1 MNEQK
6 KMKILI
12 LLVVILSILI
22 LTVVVYLIFNKIL
35 SNDNSQNNI
44 KENIDERPTDVEEN
58 TSDNENIINDTE
70 SENKELSIEEFLSLL
85 KGYWAKADSD
95 DNISISFEDNLFVLG
110 YFASEASIKSPVQE
124 LEKISENEYKFLAGS
139 NYIYVDLTEINN
151 NIIYVRVNDYST
163 FKYIFISTD
172 YNEAFNYFFN

>member
-22 LTVVVYLIFNKIL
+22 LTVLTFDKVL
-35 SNDNSQNNI
+35 SNNDSQNNI
-44 KENIDERPTDVEEN
+44 KENTDDRPTDVEEN
-58 TSDNENIINDTE
+58 TSDNENIINNIE

-95 DNISISFEDNLFVLG
+95 DNISINFENDLFILG

>member
-12 LLVVILSILI
+12 LLVVILSLLI
-22 LTVVVYLIFNKIL
+22 LTVLTFDKVL
-35 SNDNSQNNI
+35 SNNDSQNNI
-44 KENIDERPTDVEEN
+44 KENTDDRPTDVEEN
-58 TSDNENIINDTE
+58 TSDNENIINNIE

-95 DNISISFEDNLFVLG
+95 DNISINFENDLFILG

>member
-22 LTVVVYLIFNKIL
+22 LTVLTFDKVL
-35 SNDNSQNNI
+35 SNNDSQNNI
-44 KENIDERPTDVEEN
+44 KENTDDRPTGVEEN

-70 SENKELSIEEFLSLL
+70 SENKELSIEEFFNLL

>member
-12 LLVVILSILI
+12 LLVVILSLLI
-22 LTVVVYLIFNKIL
+22 LTVLTFDKVL
-35 SNDNSQNNI
+35 SNNDSQNNI
-44 KENIDERPTDVEEN
+44 KENTDDRPTGVEEN

-70 SENKELSIEEFLSLL
+70 SENKELSIEEFFNLL

>member
-22 LTVVVYLIFNKIL
+22 LTVLTFDKVL
-35 SNDNSQNNI
+35 SNNDSQNNI
-44 KENIDERPTDVEEN
+44 KENTDDRPTGVEEN

-70 SENKELSIEEFLSLL
+70 SENKELSIEEFFNLL

-151 NIIYVRVNDYST
+151 NIIYVRVNDYSI

>member
-6 KMKILI
+6 KMNILI

-22 LTVVVYLIFNKIL
+22 LTVLTFDKVL
-35 SNDNSQNNI
+35 SNNDSQNNI
-44 KENIDERPTDVEEN
+44 KENTDDRPTGVEEN

-70 SENKELSIEEFLSLL
+70 SENKELSIEEFFNLL